1 MSSRRYLVLIL
12 HFAVYA
18 YKCQRKGNA
27 ILLLPYLGGRH
38 RTTEERNKHRAIE
51 TEAIGIPSLVVVDGR
66 SLGERK
72 GCTTVGKE
80 TGVGAI
86 CWWDRKERI
95 GSLSRRGR
103 GGETLCTTNCFLSQ
117 RRQSESRCL
126 ALWE

>member
-27 ILLLPYLGGRH
+27 ILLLLLLPYLCGRH

-51 TEAIGIPSLVVVDGR
+51 TEAIGIPSLVVVDGG
-66 SLGERK
+66 SLGGKERV
-72 GCTTVGKE
+72 VGREE

-126 ALWE
+126 A